1 MHATWDLNKG
11 YMMLTAH
18 MPLIISGCQQQ
29 DSQADVGALVL
40 PERRTL
46 TWGMASRGLKSMSAQ

>member
-1 MHATWDLNKG
+1 MHPTWDVNKS

-18 MPLIISGCQQQ
+18 MTLIISVCQLR
-29 DSQADVGALVL
+29 DSQADAGAPVM